1 MWRGCQGEKA
11 LFLPLE
17 LCDAFVEKDERF
29 LNSIRALDFR
39 YRNAGVDKCSGAKD
53 RREIG
58 YGIVAVVTTGPSRFG
73 NCATRMQVTHGP
85 HGAACDCSDF

>member
-1 MWRGCQGEKA
+1 M
-11 LFLPLE
+11 PLE
-17 LCDAFVEKDERF
+17 LCDAFVEKDER
-29 LNSIRALDFR
+29 LLYGLRALDFR

>member
-1 MWRGCQGEKA
+1 MWRYRQSEKA
-11 LFLPLE
+11 PFLALE
-17 LCDAFVEKDERF
+17 LCNALVEKCERF
-29 LNSIRALDFR
+29 LNSLRASDFG
-39 YRNAGVDKCSGAKD
+39 NGNSGVDKCSRTKD

>member
-1 MWRGCQGEKA
+1 MWRCRQSEKA
-11 LFLPLE
+11 LFLALE
-17 LCDAFVEKDERF
+17 LCNALVEKGERF
-29 LNSIRALDFR
+29 LDSLRTLDFR
-39 YRNAGVDKCSGAKD
+39 NGNSGVDKCSRTNY

>member
-1 MWRGCQGEKA
+1 MWRYRQSEKA
-11 LFLPLE
+11 PFLALE
-17 LCDAFVEKDERF
+17 LCDAFVEKDER
-29 LNSIRALDFR
+29 LLYGLRALDFR